1 MSEDDDYSR
10 RRLLQ
15 AIGVTG
21 ALGAAGG
28 TATGAYLSDWE
39 PFSESLIGTGELTL
53 ELATDQASDVE
64 SLQSFSENDFRT
76 DATIEVGFPGLEPGD
91 SGVLRVGH
99 RLRDDPGR
107 IWMQAE
113 SSSATD
119 LGAYIDVELLQR
131 PACDGGESTLLYQG
145 TLDELVTAYANGD
158 LITNNCVQGR
168 WCLDLEWTFR
178 VEEDEDAADLSEQ
191 SLSCSL
197 DFTAVQCR
205 HSQKYDNP
213 WNETN

>member
-15 AIGVTG
+15 AVGVTG

-39 PFSESLIGTGELTL
+39 PFSGNLIGTGELTL
-53 ELATDQASDVE
+53 ELATDQAGDAG
-64 SLQSFSENDFRT
+64 SLGSFSDDDFRT
-76 DATIEVGFPGLEPGD
+76 DGTVEVGFPDIEPGGT
-91 SGVLRVGH
+91 GVLRVGH
-99 RLRDDPGR
+99 RLSDDRGR
-107 IWMQAE
+107 IWMQVT
-113 SSSATD
+113 SSSDTD
-119 LGAYIDVELLQR
+119 LGAYIDVNLVRR
-131 PACDGGESTLLYQG
+131 PMCDGGESTPLYQG

-158 LITNNCVQGR
+158 LITDNCVQGR

-178 VEEDEDAADLSEQ
+178 VEEDDDVADLSEE